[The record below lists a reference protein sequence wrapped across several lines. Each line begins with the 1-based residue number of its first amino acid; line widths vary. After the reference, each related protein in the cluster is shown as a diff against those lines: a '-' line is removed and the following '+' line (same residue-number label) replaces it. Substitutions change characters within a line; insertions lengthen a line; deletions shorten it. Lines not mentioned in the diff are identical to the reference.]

1 MQRCLCMTFSL
12 FMYVTHSGKPCP
24 PLSPRSCFPLGQGH
38 LSLPALL
45 FLSPRPGRAPSA
57 SQFSSPG
64 SEEVSWPE
72 VMVFDP
78 HTRRCLTSTAD
89 RLFIQWRLKLDGA
102 LFFFYKEGW
111 KCRCGIGIGVVT
123 ANHWSYGSI
132 WRQTPWTLGPLS
144 SGAGRLLSTCNIFF
158 SLFCPIWNNNMK
170 HFPVRLCMRAVVPV
184 SHARGKALSVWHSC
198 SSSRINSPLPK
209 PTYAL
214 VLYSHSACVQSCCL

>member
-1 MQRCLCMTFSL
+1 MSVYDFFTFHVRDTLWETMSSSL
-12 FMYVTHSGKPCP
+12 PTVLFSPRAGPPQSSSP
-24 PLSPRSCFPLGQGH
+24 PLPVSPAWPSSLGEPVLLSRLRGGELARGDGFWSSHQTLSH
-38 LSLPALL
+38 LHSRQALY
-45 FLSPRPGRAPSA
+45 S
-57 SQFSSPG
+57 
-64 SEEVSWPE
+64 VTPE
-72 VMVFDP
+72 IRWC
-78 HTRRCLTSTAD
+78 T
-89 RLFIQWRLKLDGA
+89 
-102 LFFFYKEGW
+102 FFFYKEGW
-111 KCRCGIGIGVVT
+111 KCRCGIGIGVAT

-132 WRQTPWTLGPLS
+132 WRRTPWTLGPLS